1 MSTQESNNLNR
12 MRELSREIHHN
23 ASDIDPNRPVGSP
36 GDPLS
41 QFARNQAELNHTMVE
56 TFIAISEDM
65 GEIRNDVQE
74 IKAELG
80 QVNVRQESLVA
91 QQESLVAQQ
100 ESLVAQQESLVAQ
113 QESLVR
119 DVARIDRRQDAMS
132 RDIAQVK
139 GGHARTEVAQ
149 EAGVIALDMGLEY
162 VRNVEK
168 LELARWA
175 QENSNSGIDPSELRS
190 FREADLVVEAS
201 DGEDTV
207 YIAVEISFTADRRD
221 TGRAQRNA
229 EFLQMFTGHLA
240 RAAIA
245 SVKNDDGATEQIDN
259 GLLHWHSIERR
270 SLEPD

>member
-1 MSTQESNNLNR
+1 MSTQEYNNLNR
-12 MRELSREIHHN
+12 MRGLSREIHHN

-80 QVNVRQESLVA
+80 QVNVR
-91 QQESLVAQQ
+91 
-100 ESLVAQQESLVAQ
+100 QESLVAQ

-201 DGEDTV
+201 DGEDIV

-221 TGRAQRNA
+221 TDRAQRNA

>member
-1 MSTQESNNLNR
+1 MSTHESNNLNR
-12 MRELSREIHHN
+12 MSELAREIHHN
-23 ASDIDPNRPVGSP
+23 ASDIDPDHPVGSP

-41 QFARNQAELNHTMVE
+41 QFVRNQAELNQTMVE
-56 TFIAISEDM
+56 TFASINEDM
-65 GEIRNDVQE
+65 GTIRNDVQE
-74 IKAELG
+74 I
-80 QVNVRQESLVA
+80 RT
-91 QQESLVAQQ
+91 
-100 ESLVAQQESLVAQ
+100 Q

-139 GGHARTEVAQ
+139 GGHARAEVAQ
-149 EAGVIALDMGLEY
+149 EAGVIALDMGLQY

-168 LELARWA
+168 LELAQWA
-175 QENSNSGIDPSELRS
+175 QANSNRGINPSDLRS

-201 DGEDTV
+201 DGADTI

-221 TGRAQRNA
+221 TDRAQRNA
-229 EFLQMFTGHLA
+229 QFLQMFTGHPA

-245 SVKNDDGATEQIDN
+245 SVKNDDGATGQIDS
-259 GLLHWHSIERR
+259 GLVHWHSIERR

>member
-12 MRELSREIHHN
+12 MSELAREIHHN
-23 ASDIDPNRPVGSP
+23 ASDIDPDRPVDSS

-41 QFARNQAELNHTMVE
+41 QFARNQAELNQTMVE

-74 IKAELG
+74 IKT
-80 QVNVRQESLVA
+80 
-91 QQESLVAQQ
+91 QQETMVQ
-100 ESLVAQQESLVAQ
+100 
-113 QESLVR
+113 
-119 DVARIDRRQDAMS
+119 DIARIDRRQDAMS

-162 VRNVEK
+162 VRNVDK
-168 LELARWA
+168 IELAKWA
-175 QENSNSGIDPSELRS
+175 QANSNRGINPSDLRS

-221 TGRAQRNA
+221 TDRAQRNA
-229 EFLQMFTGHLA
+229 EFLQMFTGRTA

-245 SVKNDDGATEQIDN
+245 SVKNDDNVTEQIDN
-259 GLLHWHSIERR
+259 GLVHWHSIERR